1 MQCIGGM
8 LMPQQML
15 APYCVPFGIPYNQLN
30 EKIVKATRGQKGK
43 KFQITISVGPNKQV
57 TVYPTEG
64 EEQPVDAEAS
74 ESDD

>member
-1 MQCIGGM
+1 MLNFGNTSFSMQCIGGM

-43 KFQITISVGPNKQV
+43 KFQITISVGPNK
-57 TVYPTEG
+57 
-64 EEQPVDAEAS
+64 
-74 ESDD
+74 